1 MQGARFY
8 IGIHSP
14 DISGMLDRAYLMWS
28 HRLRRLG
35 ALHRRHRGRK
45 PLKASD
51 QLGGGMRSVVAVG
64 KTAPLATSVV
74 MGVSFFIDGGA

>member
-1 MQGARFY
+1 MDCAAWQFF
-8 IGIHSP
+8 
-14 DISGMLDRAYLMWS
+14 SGDRV
-28 HRLRRLG
+28 
-35 ALHRRHRGRK
+35 RK
-45 PLKASD
+45 PLEASD